1 MAKTKLS
8 VALLDSDNVKGINV
22 SGADGEK
29 PFHTDDSVYED
40 KAYPL
45 IGRRLSA
52 NAGTADYDW
61 DELAVEFA
69 ASGDMTDNADLVGFN
84 AELPHQAKVD
94 GKIYPH
100 LHWWQVSTNDV
111 VFELDYRVQ
120 DNDEAK
126 TTAWTRMYARANG
139 DSAFIYSTGT
149 TNQITR
155 FNSAND
161 GTGDYFIDLTGV
173 GISATLQF
181 KMTRTDATAGTVSV
195 MFFDFHYEI
204 DDLGSRDEFVK

>member
-1 MAKTKLS
+1 MTVYLKD
-8 VALLDSDNVKGINV
+8 ALKNSANVEGIAA
-22 SGADGEK
+22 SGANDTK
-29 PFHTDDSVYED
+29 PFHTTDSVYED

-45 IGRRLSA
+45 IGRRLSS
-52 NAGTADYDW
+52 NLGTADYDW

-69 ASGDMTDNADLVGFN
+69 ANGDMSDVNDLVGLN
-84 AELPHQAKVD
+84 AELPHQAKAD

-100 LHWWQVSTNDV
+100 FHWWQTSANDV
-111 VFELDYRVQ
+111 VFELDYRIQ
-120 DNDEAK
+120 DNSEAK

-139 DSAFIYSTGT
+139 DSTFTYSTGT
-149 TNQITR
+149 LNQITR

-161 GTGDYFIDLTGV
+161 GTGDYFIDMTGV